1 MSGCYVCRKIS
12 ITEDDYL
19 DWYDEYFCTDGE
31 KRRLHTMVVA
41 KRFELNLTEVK
52 IMSYLKNNQIERNLN
67 EILECSLIGET
78 SLCRAINHLEE
89 REFIKKALNPQNR
102 RYLQLD
108 FFGEGRFVASYIEME
123 QKKFI
128 SEIFEG
134 FTREERVLFGR
145 MLWKIN
151 FNIQSRIQKSLTTK
165 NKW

>member
-1 MSGCYVCRKIS
+1 MENNSLPKSISNADTVNILARIDKLRKIHA
-12 ITEDDYL
+12 L
-19 DWYDEYFCTDGE
+19 N
-31 KRRLHTMVVA
+31 VA
-41 KRFELNLTEVK
+41 NRFNLSLTEVK

-78 SLCRAINHLEE
+78 SLCRAINHLEQ

-151 FNIQSRIQKSLTTK
+151 FNIQRRIQKSLATK
-165 NKW
+165 NK